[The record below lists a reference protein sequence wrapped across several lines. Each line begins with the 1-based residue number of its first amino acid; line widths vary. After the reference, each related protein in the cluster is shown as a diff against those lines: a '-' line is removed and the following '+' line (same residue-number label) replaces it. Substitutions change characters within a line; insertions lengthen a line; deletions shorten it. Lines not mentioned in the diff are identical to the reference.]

1 MLLLQEKD
9 TKSYYVRQAV
19 SSPARLLSLGP
30 LKNERHHK
38 PYISHFQA
46 QCYIS
51 CNLRPPKMATI
62 TQAIFAGRS
71 WSLSLRP
78 LFPPHEA
85 HLISRPLLPLPLITG
100 RRTPP
105 LLLFAVSAPG
115 APAAVPGAA
124 SVMFLCVPLFVDLCS
139 CYCYVCSHSEASLPL
154 SAVIFF
160 VRGGSWW
167 RPGVPVRLAVSCSC
181 CDFLVSKSCCCIM

>member
-1 MLLLQEKD
+1 MPPRRRKGLFGRVSCFGATLQQPSLPCLLNACSGKTRQRNYFQTGRNSDLDNYSNVIKETFQHINTANVPACKLVQAAAGKSLVLLLQEKD

-62 TQAIFAGRS
+62 TQTIFAGRS
-71 WSLSLRP
+71 
-78 LFPPHEA
+78 
-85 HLISRPLLPLPLITG
+85 
-100 RRTPP
+100 
-105 LLLFAVSAPG
+105 
-115 APAAVPGAA
+115 
-124 SVMFLCVPLFVDLCS
+124 
-139 CYCYVCSHSEASLPL
+139 
-154 SAVIFF
+154 
-160 VRGGSWW
+160 
-167 RPGVPVRLAVSCSC
+167 
-181 CDFLVSKSCCCIM
+181 